1 MPSLDP
7 FFTEWARR
15 RPGRARSL
23 ERAAALM
30 RALGLDSGRAPV
42 LGVVGSKG
50 KGAAATTAAAAL
62 SSAGLRSVLVTGPSF
77 RSYRER
83 VRVDGMSVTD
93 TELDAL
99 GTRIDTARRGLPPV
113 EEFGGYLAPSGL
125 FLVAGLLHARE
136 VGADV
141 CVLEAGMGGHRDELR
156 LVGPEVVALG
166 RVFAEHVGVLG
177 DTVEEIAREKTRVAG
192 ERTRALV
199 RLPQTAEVAAE
210 VDAAL
215 SGATGGRVGA
225 EVVDPGRPGAEPPH
239 ALRPPGLSAASGVLG
254 TAAAARMLEHLGRPP
269 LDRERLHA
277 VLGTLRLP
285 GRLSRHAVPTGE
297 ETGGGGDGGTTGEET
312 GDGGDGRTTGEET
325 GDGGDGRTTG
335 EETGDGGTRPAPDA
349 EVLVDSAIDRDGV
362 TAALAHAR
370 GMWGRVDHV
379 LLCLPD
385 HKDVSG
391 AVEVLGDLPVTA
403 VRLPEAHL
411 RFEHALPDHWGRM
424 DADGLSPA
432 ALRALGARVLALGTV
447 YFTGRVLE
455 AVDAPTDR
463 LFG

>member
-1 MPSLDP
+1 MPSLEP

-15 RPGRARSL
+15 RPGQARSL

-30 RALGLDSGRAPV
+30 RALGLDAGRAPV

-62 SSAGLRSVLVTGPSF
+62 SSAGLRTVLVTGPSF

-83 VRVDGMSVTD
+83 VRVDGTSVAD
-93 TELDAL
+93 AELDAL
-99 GTRIDTARRGLPPV
+99 GARIDAARRGLPSV
-113 EEFGGYLAPSGL
+113 EESGGYLAPSGL

-177 DTVEEIAREKTRVAG
+177 DTVEEIAREKARVAG

-199 RLPQTAEVAAE
+199 RLPQTAGVAAE

-215 SGATGGRVGA
+215 AGATGGRVRA
-225 EVVDPGRPGAEPPH
+225 EVVDPELPGVEPPPG
-239 ALRPPGLSAASGVLG
+239 LRPPGLSSASGVLG
-254 TAAAARMLEHLGRPP
+254 TAAAARMLDHLGRPP

-285 GRLSRHAVPTGE
+285 GRLSRHTVPAGEARSGTGAGSAGKARSG
-297 ETGGGGDGGTTGEET
+297 TGA
-312 GDGGDGRTTGEET
+312 
-325 GDGGDGRTTG
+325 
-335 EETGDGGTRPAPDA
+335 APDA
-349 EVLVDSAIDRDGV
+349 EVLVDSAIDRAGV
-362 TAALAHAR
+362 AAALAHAR
-370 GMWGRVDHV
+370 GLWGRVDHV

-391 AVEVLGDLPVTA
+391 AVEVLGGLPVTA

-411 RFEHALPDHWGRM
+411 RFGHALPGHWDRM
-424 DADGLSPA
+424 DADGLSRA
-432 ALRALGARVLALGTV
+432 ALRSLGPRVLALGTV

>member
-1 MPSLDP
+1 MRSLDP
-7 FFTEWARR
+7 FFSEWAQR
-15 RPGRARSL
+15 RPDRPRDRTGSL
-23 ERAAALM
+23 ERATALM
-30 RALGLDSGRAPV
+30 RVLGLDTRRPPV

-50 KGAAATTAAAAL
+50 KGSTATTAAAAL
-62 SSAGLRSVLVTGPSF
+62 ASAGLRTVLVTGPSF

-83 VRVDGMSVTD
+83 VRVDGTSVSD
-93 TELDAL
+93 AELDVL
-99 GTRIDTARRGLPPV
+99 GARIDAARRELPTV
-113 EEFGGYLAPSGL
+113 EEFGGHLAPSGL
-125 FLVAGLLHARE
+125 FLVAGLLRAIE

-166 RVFAEHVGVLG
+166 KVFAEHLGVLG
-177 DTVEEIAREKTRVAG
+177 DTVAQIAREKAGVAG

-199 RLPQTAEVAAE
+199 RLPQTPEVAAE
-210 VDAAL
+210 ADAAL
-215 SGATGGRVGA
+215 AEATGGRLRA
-225 EVVDPGRPGAEPPH
+225 EVVDPERPGVEPPPG
-239 ALRPPGLSAASGVLG
+239 LRPPGLSAASGVLG
-254 TAAAARMLEHLGRPP
+254 TAAAARMLDHLGRPP

-277 VLGTLRLP
+277 VLGTVRLP
-285 GRLSRHAVPTGE
+285 GRLSRHAVP
-297 ETGGGGDGGTTGEET
+297 GGAAEASGRDGGASDRAGGVSGGAD
-312 GDGGDGRTTGEET
+312 GDLVGGAS
-325 GDGGDGRTTG
+325 
-335 EETGDGGTRPAPDA
+335 APDPEADA
-349 EVLVDSAIDRDGV
+349 EVVVDSAIDRNGV
-362 TAALAHAR
+362 AAALAHVR
-370 GMWGRVDHV
+370 GLWGGVDHV

-411 RFEHALPDHWGRM
+411 RFEHALPGHWGRM
-424 DADGLSPA
+424 DAADLSPA
-432 ALRALGARVLALGTV
+432 ALRALGGRVLALGTV